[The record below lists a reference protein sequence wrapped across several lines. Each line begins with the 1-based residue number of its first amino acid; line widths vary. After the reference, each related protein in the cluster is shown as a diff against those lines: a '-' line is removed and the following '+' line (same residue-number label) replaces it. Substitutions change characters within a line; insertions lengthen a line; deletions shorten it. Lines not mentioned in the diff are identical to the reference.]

1 MDFTWYLVQPSP
13 SLQIAIAIILNQIF
27 LYLLFAQYHKILL
40 LRIQILFV
48 TVSHKRSRFR
58 YDGEASTSETFRPST
73 LDARGMV
80 ARHDGGHVSV
90 HDHAH
95 HCEYATKGASAQTNS
110 HRGSTPR
117 SIDRSSF
124 GLNVDATTAYHRRAQ
139 RLFHIL

>member
-1 MDFTWYLVQPSP
+1 MDITWYLVQPSP
-13 SLQIAIAIILNQIF
+13 SLQIAIAIILNQILLYF
-27 LYLLFAQYHKILL
+27 LFQHHKILSL
-40 LRIQILFV
+40 WIQILFV

-58 YDGEASTSETFRPST
+58 HHGEASASETFGPST

-95 HCEYATKGASAQTNS
+95 HCEYATKGASAQTHS
-110 HRGSTPR
+110 HRGSIPCL
-117 SIDRSSF
+117 IDQCSF
-124 GLNVDATTAYHRRAQ
+124 WLTSDATTAYHRRAQ